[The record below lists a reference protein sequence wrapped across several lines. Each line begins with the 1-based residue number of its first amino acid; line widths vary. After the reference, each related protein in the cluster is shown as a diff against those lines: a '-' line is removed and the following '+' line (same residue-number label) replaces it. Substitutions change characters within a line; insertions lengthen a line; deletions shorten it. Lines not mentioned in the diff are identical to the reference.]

1 MRRFSELSSNE
12 IYGTSSNTVS
22 TLSSA
27 VCAFPS
33 SVLLLV
39 LVNDVAVLADWTLGG

>member
-12 IYGTSSNTVS
+12 IYSTSSNTVS

-27 VCAFPS
+27 VSAFPS

-39 LVNDVAVLADWTLGG
+39 LVNVVAVLADWTLGG